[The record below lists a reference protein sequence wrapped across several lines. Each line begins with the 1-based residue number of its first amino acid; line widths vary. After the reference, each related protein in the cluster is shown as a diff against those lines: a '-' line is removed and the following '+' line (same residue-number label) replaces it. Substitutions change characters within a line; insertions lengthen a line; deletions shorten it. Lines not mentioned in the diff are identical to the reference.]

1 MKKKILGTIKL
12 ISAIAL
18 CSPAPISFMSGVTC
32 IAVAQNNMYNLYDNF
47 IKAEANLDTDSQKY
61 SSINKIKE
69 PKKDDKEIV
78 KEDKHKTIDLFDMS
92 VYKNSIYYNSKVAK
106 NVEYNQNLKLVG
118 EIMLSL
124 GTTLGASITGILVS
138 DTKKEYHNKNGTI
151 VYGNIIQA
159 NYNEALYQLNEKS

>member
-1 MKKKILGTIKL
+1 MQNKYYILFFNNFAIDFDYSMWYIIFELKKDYKMKKKILGTIKL

-18 CSPAPISFMSGVTC
+18 CSPAPISFISGVTC

-92 VYKNSIYYNSKVAK
+92 VYTNSIY
-106 NVEYNQNLKLVG
+106 
-118 EIMLSL
+118 
-124 GTTLGASITGILVS
+124 
-138 DTKKEYHNKNGTI
+138 
-151 VYGNIIQA
+151 
-159 NYNEALYQLNEKS
+159 